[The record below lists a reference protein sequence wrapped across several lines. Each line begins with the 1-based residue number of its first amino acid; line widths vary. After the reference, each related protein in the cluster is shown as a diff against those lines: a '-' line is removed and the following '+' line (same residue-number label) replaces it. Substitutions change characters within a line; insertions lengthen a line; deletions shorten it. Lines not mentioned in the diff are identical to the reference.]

1 MKELSIFV
9 DESGDFGDYA
19 EHSSYYIIS
28 LVLHDQSVDIKKDF
42 NWIENKLSDLGYTDH
57 CIHSGPIIRNEQEY
71 RKDTIDNRRMLFKTI
86 MVFFRKLDI
95 ICKTISIE
103 KKHIKDPLEAVSKLA
118 KMLAQFIKENYAF
131 FMSYDVVKVYY
142 DNGQIEVTKLLSSVF
157 NVLLENVEFKKVIP
171 SNYRLFQV
179 ADLV

>member
-86 MVFFRKLDI
+86 MVFFRKLD
-95 ICKTISIE
+95 
-103 KKHIKDPLEAVSKLA
+103 
-118 KMLAQFIKENYAF
+118 
-131 FMSYDVVKVYY
+131 
-142 DNGQIEVTKLLSSVF
+142 
-157 NVLLENVEFKKVIP
+157 
-171 SNYRLFQV
+171 
-179 ADLV
+179 